1 MRTFIGQVRPS
12 NNSLACDFVRFDHL
26 AGVRKVNAGLA
37 FLIAFALHAHA
48 AHTAQ
53 LSIPGA
59 IRMVLAHPA
68 DAEADATVLI
78 H

>member
-1 MRTFIGQVRPS
+1 V
-12 NNSLACDFVRFDHL
+12 LCDVVLFDHF

-37 FLIAFALHAHA
+37 FLIAFALRAHA

-53 LSIPGA
+53 LSIPCA
-59 IRMVLAHPA
+59 VRMVLAHPTY
-68 DAEADATVLI
+68 AEADAAVLI